1 MSVVVPATETPGPG
15 APGAAR
21 RGRWD
26 RVGWALGLEAA
37 AGGVDRQAAPTGRWA
52 RAGWALGL
60 EAAAGGVDRQAARR
74 PPCRARG
81 LWFGVNSCRDTGI
94 AQCRGRASS
103 LAQPSPAGAPQPLGS
118 TGAPGPSLW
127 VVGRGAWGPLAA
139 ASLAF
144 RKRDPVSRA
153 AVPPWRWAC
162 QVGTNGHSHG
172 DLHRRP

>member
-1 MSVVVPATETPGPG
+1 MSVVVPASETPGPG
-15 APGAAR
+15 APGAPR
-21 RGRWD
+21 RADGSGR
-26 RVGWALGLEAA
+26 
-37 AGGVDRQAAPTGRWA
+37 
-52 RAGWALGL
+52 GWALGL

-94 AQCRGRASS
+94 AQCRGRVSS
-103 LAQPSPAGAPQPLGS
+103 LAQPSPARAPQPLGS

-144 RKRDPVSRA
+144 RKSDPVSRA

-162 QVGTNGHSHG
+162 QVGTNWATATGTCIAVLDICQRHPEAPPG
-172 DLHRRP
+172 RLP